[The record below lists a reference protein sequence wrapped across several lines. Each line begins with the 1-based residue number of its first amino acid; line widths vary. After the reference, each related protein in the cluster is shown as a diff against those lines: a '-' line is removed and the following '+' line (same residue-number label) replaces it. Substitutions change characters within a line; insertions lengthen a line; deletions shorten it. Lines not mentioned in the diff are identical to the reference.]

1 MFRVNNVKRTSEKV
15 GRYIL
20 GPLYGGNIS
29 ALVPKGDMS
38 SFVIGY
44 LERYLGPWFVTGFLS
59 IIIARVVSNTTSNEY
74 FYEAA
79 SQLLAPLLWNIVVVL
94 GLLLGL
100 LGVLLCALKL
110 TPLSKTFFHHS
121 MLFLKFASEV
131 GTIGLGVLL
140 GLLTIAIYQS
150 ELASFWA
157 FFAATIGLVLL
168 SILLVLNIL
177 VWWVQY
183 CIENA
188 AHPSPYFV
196 YVSKKMPLQISL
208 CVFIVSVLL
217 IALFTS
223 KQSIKI
229 TNEVGNNSQAVCQEV
244 KQKPLG
250 QSG

>member
-1 MFRVNNVKRTSEKV
+1 MR
-15 GRYIL
+15 
-20 GPLYGGNIS
+20 
-29 ALVPKGDMS
+29 
-38 SFVIGY
+38 
-44 LERYLGPWFVTGFLS
+44 
-59 IIIARVVSNTTSNEY
+59 
-74 FYEAA
+74 
-79 SQLLAPLLWNIVVVL
+79 
-94 GLLLGL
+94 
-100 LGVLLCALKL
+100 
-110 TPLSKTFFHHS
+110 
-121 MLFLKFASEV
+121 FLKFASEV
-131 GTIGLGVLL
+131 GTIDLGVLL
-140 GLLTIAIYQS
+140 GLLTMAIYQS
-150 ELASFWA
+150 ELASFWT

-188 AHPSPYFV
+188 THPSPYFV

-223 KQSIKI
+223 KQPIKI

-250 QSG
+250 